1 MANNITRDSVW
12 SFIAERPFNRENMA
26 VTISDNYVS
35 LLLHGNAIAVK
46 DRETGGIYI
55 TNCGWFSN
63 TTKMRLNYLLHIFD
77 SPLRITQKN
86 WVWYLGDD
94 QWAGRP
100 TYIHS
105 PDTTTN

>member
-12 SFIAERPFNRENMA
+12 SFIAGRPFNRGNMA

-46 DRETGGIYI
+46 DRENGMVYI
-55 TNCGWFSN
+55 SNCGWFTN

-86 WVWYLGDD
+86 WVWYLGND
-94 QWAGRP
+94 QWDGR
-100 TYIHS
+100 S
-105 PDTTTN
+105 TNIFEN